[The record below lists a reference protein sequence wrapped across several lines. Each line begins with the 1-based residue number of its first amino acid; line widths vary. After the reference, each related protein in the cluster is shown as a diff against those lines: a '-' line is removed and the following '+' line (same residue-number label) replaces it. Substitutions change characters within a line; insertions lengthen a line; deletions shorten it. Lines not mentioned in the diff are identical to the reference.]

1 MPLTETGADQAASR
15 ACQSKAVPQSHSA
28 RQGQI
33 VGFLSTEQANSALQY
48 TQSQLGMTINPDY
61 LANVRS
67 LVHLDGGAQGARS
80 IYLVPQGMTVRTGD
94 RVEVIGGRL
103 DPDLPCHYIP
113 NIITR
118 DLSR

>member
-1 MPLTETGADQAASR
+1 MTPT
-15 ACQSKAVPQSHSA
+15 CQGKPVPESHLA
-28 RQGQI
+28 RQGHI
-33 VGFLSTEQANSALQY
+33 VGFLSTEQANNALQR
-48 TQSQLGMTINPDY
+48 TQSELGMTINPDY

-67 LVHLDGGAQGARS
+67 LVHLDRAPQGSRT

-94 RVEVIGGRL
+94 RVAVIGGRL
-103 DPDLPCHYIP
+103 DPNLSCHYIP